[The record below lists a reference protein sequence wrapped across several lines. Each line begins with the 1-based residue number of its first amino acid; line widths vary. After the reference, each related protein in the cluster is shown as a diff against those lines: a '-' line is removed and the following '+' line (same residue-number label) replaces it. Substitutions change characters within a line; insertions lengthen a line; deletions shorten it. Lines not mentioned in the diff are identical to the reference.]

1 MEKRTIL
8 VWFRND
14 LRIHDNEIL
23 LRAVERSQTI
33 VPVYCFDPR
42 YFIDTE
48 FGTKKTGVLR
58 AAFLR
63 ENVTALQQNLSELG
77 GDLIVAQGYPEK
89 LLPRIAEKYR
99 VDEVYHH
106 REVAY
111 EETQISALVEA
122 ALWKMQINLR
132 HFIGHT
138 LYHKEDLPFPI
149 KDIPDAFATFRK
161 KTERESGIRP
171 ELGRP
176 EAITV
181 PDGLDTGRLPDLSEL
196 GFDNAAIELAENL
209 QFRGGEQV
217 ALERMNALLYGDPET
232 QGYSHLSP
240 YIATGAL
247 SPNTFYHAVKG
258 AEHAVLDK
266 KRVEQI
272 VLKLL
277 WRDYYRFMFKKHGN
291 QFFQAGGM
299 TGIPPET
306 VADDKK
312 LFDSWK
318 AGETGH
324 PIVDSSMKELN
335 ETGYITHHQRII
347 VAAYLIHQLRVNW
360 LKGAA
365 WFEEKLLDY
374 GPSSNYGS
382 WAHAAGVGSSV
393 KDNKPADIKK
403 LSAQFYPKEAM
414 AHGG

>member
-1 MEKRTIL
+1 MEKKTIL

-42 YFIDTE
+42 YFTDTDL
-48 FGTKKTGVLR
+48 GTKKTGVLR

-63 ENVTALQQNLSELG
+63 ESVAALRQDLKELG
-77 GDLIVAQGYPEK
+77 GDLIIAQGYPEII
-89 LLPRIAEKYR
+89 LPQITEKYG

-106 REVAY
+106 REVAF
-111 EETQISALVEA
+111 EETRISGLVEA

-161 KTERESGIRP
+161 KTERESSIRP

-176 EAITV
+176 DTVRIPEGMEA
-181 PDGLDTGRLPDLSEL
+181 GNLPHLSEL
-196 GFDNAAIELAENL
+196 GFSKTATEYAANL
-209 QFRGGEQV
+209 RFEGGERA
-217 ALERMNALLYGDPET
+217 ALKRMDAFLYGDHDSSD
-232 QGYSHLSP
+232 YSCLSP
-240 YIATGAL
+240 YIAIGAL
-247 SPNTFYHAVKG
+247 SPNTFYHAVKE
-258 AEHAVLDK
+258 AEKSVIDK
-266 KRVEQI
+266 KRSEQI
-272 VLKLL
+272 ILKLL

-291 QFFQAGGM
+291 QFFQLGGM

-306 VADDKK
+306 IADDQKA
-312 LFDSWK
+312 FDQWK
-318 AGETGH
+318 TGKTGCS
-324 PIVDSSMKELN
+324 IVDSSMKELN
-335 ETGYITHHQRII
+335 ETGHITHHQRVI
-347 VAAYLIHQLRVNW
+347 VASYLIHHLKVNW

-374 GPSSNYGS
+374 APASNYGS
-382 WAHAAGVGSSV
+382 WGHAAGVGSSV
-393 KDNKPADIKK
+393 KDNKPVDIKK
-403 LSAQFYPKEAM
+403 LSARFYPKEALM
-414 AHGG
+414 PDG

>member
-1 MEKRTIL
+1 MDKKTIL

-23 LRAVERSQTI
+23 LRAVERGQTI

-42 YFIDTE
+42 YFIETAW
-48 FGTKKTGVLR
+48 GTQKTGVLR

-63 ENVTALQQNLSELG
+63 RNVAALQRDLQALG
-77 GDLIVAQGYPEK
+77 GDLIITQGYPEE
-89 LLPRIAEKYR
+89 LLPEIAAKYK

-111 EETQISALVEA
+111 EETKISALVEA

-161 KTERESGIRP
+161 KTERESDIRP

-176 EAITV
+176 EVVRI
-181 PDGLDTGRLPDLSEL
+181 PEGMDTGCLPDLSEL
-196 GFDNAAIELAENL
+196 GFNETDIAHAESL
-209 QFRGGEQV
+209 PFEGGEQV
-217 ALERMNALLYGDPET
+217 ALRLMHAFLYGSQDDA
-232 QGYSHLSP
+232 GYSQLSP
-240 YIATGAL
+240 YIAIGAL
-247 SPNTFYHAVKG
+247 SPNTFYHAIKE
-258 AEHAVLDK
+258 AENTILDR
-266 KRVEQI
+266 KRVDQL

-291 QFFQAGGM
+291 QFFQIGGM
-299 TGIPPET
+299 TGNPPEAR
-306 VADDKK
+306 ADDDQER
-312 LFDSWK
+312 FDTWK
-318 AGETGH
+318 AGNTGH

-335 ETGYITHHQRII
+335 ETGHIAHHQRII

-374 GPSSNYGS
+374 GPASNYGN
-382 WAHAAGVGSSV
+382 WAHAAGVGSSI

-403 LSAQFYPKEAM
+403 LSSRFYPKAVI
-414 AHGG
+414 AAD

>member
-1 MEKRTIL
+1 MNKKTIL

-23 LRAVERSQTI
+23 LRAVERSHHI

-42 YFIDTE
+42 YFVKTE
-48 FGTKKTGVLR
+48 LDIQKTGVLR

-63 ENVTALQQNLSELG
+63 ENVAALQRDLRALG
-77 GDLIVAQGYPEK
+77 GDLLIVQGYPEE
-89 LLPRIAEKYR
+89 LLPRIAGQYQ

-111 EETQISALVEA
+111 EETKISALVEA

-171 ELGRP
+171 QLGRP
-176 EAITV
+176 EFIRV
-181 PDGLDTGRLPDLSEL
+181 PEDLDTGALPDLSEL
-196 GFDNAAIELAENL
+196 GFDSTAIEHANSIC
-209 QFRGGEQV
+209 FHGGEQV
-217 ALERMNALLYGDPET
+217 ALERMNAFLYNNEGMTD
-232 QGYSHLSP
+232 YSRLSP
-240 YIATGAL
+240 YLSVGAL
-247 SPNTFYHAVKG
+247 SPNTFYHAVQDARNGGLGKKQ
-258 AEHAVLDK
+258 ADQLVLN
-266 KRVEQI
+266 
-272 VLKLL
+272 LL

-291 QFFQAGGM
+291 QFFQTGGM

-306 VADDKK
+306 IADDR
-312 LFDSWK
+312 K
-318 AGETGH
+318 AFEQWRTGKTGN
-324 PIVDSSMKELN
+324 PVVDCSMKMLN
-335 ETGYITHHQRII
+335 ETGYLPYIQRVI
-347 VAAYLIHQLRVNW
+347 VASYLIYHLKVNW

-374 GPSSNYGS
+374 GPASNYGS
-382 WAHAAGVGSSV
+382 WAHAAGVGSSI
-393 KDNKPADIKK
+393 KDNKPADIEK
-403 LSAQFYPKEAM
+403 LATRLHRDEAL
-414 AHGG
+414 ALGH

>member
-1 MEKRTIL
+1 MDKKTIL

-42 YFIDTE
+42 YFIETE
-48 FGTKKTGVLR
+48 LGTQKTGVLR

-63 ENVTALQQNLSELG
+63 ENVAALQKDLQALG
-77 GDLIVAQGYPEK
+77 GDLIITQGYPEK
-89 LLPRIAEKYR
+89 LLPQIAEKYD

-111 EETQISALVEA
+111 EETKISALVEA

-161 KTERESGIRP
+161 KTERESSIRP

-176 EAITV
+176 DAIYI
-181 PDGLDTGRLPDLSEL
+181 PEGMDTGHLPELSEL
-196 GFDNAAIELAENL
+196 GFPNAAIEEAVHLH
-209 QFRGGEQV
+209 FHGGERV
-217 ALERMNALLYGDPET
+217 ALQHMGTFLHNNQGTL
-232 QGYSHLSP
+232 GYSHLSP
-240 YIATGAL
+240 YIAIGAL
-247 SPNTFYHAVKG
+247 SPNTFYHAIKG
-258 AEHAVLDK
+258 AENITLDK

-272 VLKLL
+272 ILKLL

-291 QFFQAGGM
+291 QFFQAGGL
-299 TGIPPET
+299 TGNPPET
-306 VADDKK
+306 LADDKK
-312 LFDSWK
+312 LFEKWK
-318 AGETGH
+318 TGTTGH

-335 ETGYITHHQRII
+335 ETGHINHHQRVI
-347 VAAYLIHQLRVNW
+347 VATYLIHQLKVDW

-374 GPSSNYGS
+374 GPASNYGS
-382 WAHAAGVGSSV
+382 WAHAAGVGTSV

-403 LSAQFYPKEAM
+403 LSIQFYPKTSAVV
-414 AHGG
+414 G